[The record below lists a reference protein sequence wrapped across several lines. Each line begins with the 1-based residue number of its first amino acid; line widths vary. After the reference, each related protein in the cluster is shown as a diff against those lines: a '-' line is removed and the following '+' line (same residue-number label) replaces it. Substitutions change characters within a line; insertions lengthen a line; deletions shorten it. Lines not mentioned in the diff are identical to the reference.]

1 MSRMATATDPIT
13 GEFFP
18 LNVDDPCGGH
28 ATAAYTLE
36 VFHTLALRHRITFWE
51 LLDMLKIATLG
62 ADALE
67 PDFNDPLSELEQLRR
82 HAVRD
87 AWVLEGP
94 CSLADAVAV
103 LCPVRRYFE
112 LLAEHHPNPLN
123 VTERPVRTGR
133 GAQEMRVRG
142 VSQYGSAMG
151 NHVTDGGRKLRGAS
165 ERVQGARL
173 PGQLSV
179 PLGNALARLPAIES
193 PHRPG
198 RPHPAR

>member
-103 LCPVRRYFE
+103 LCRVRRYFE
-112 LLAEHHPNPLN
+112 LLAEHHPNPLKRAKA
-123 VTERPVRTGR
+123 E
-133 GAQEMRVRG
+133 AEF
-142 VSQYGSAMG
+142 
-151 NHVTDGGRKLRGAS
+151 LRS
-165 ERVQGARL
+165 EQGMA
-173 PGQLSV
+173 
-179 PLGNALARLPAIES
+179 ALAERQ
-193 PHRPG
+193 RG
-198 RPHPAR
+198 RIA